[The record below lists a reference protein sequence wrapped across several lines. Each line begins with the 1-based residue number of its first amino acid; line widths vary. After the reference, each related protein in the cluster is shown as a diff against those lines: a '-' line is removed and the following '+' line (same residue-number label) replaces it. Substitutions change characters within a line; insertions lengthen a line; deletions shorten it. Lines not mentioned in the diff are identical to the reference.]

1 MGGLGNGWLDG
12 WRRKSST
19 FMFCNPSGDSSRRI
33 PITAFTAMLHFE
45 NLSCPTEN
53 DLVAPSKVEW
63 FILLNYLIQ
72 QFDKAYCTAHILA
85 YPNE

>member
-1 MGGLGNGWLDG
+1 MDGGE
-12 WRRKSST
+12 RVV
-19 FMFCNPSGDSSRRI
+19 PSCFAIQVAIAAVEFPLLLSQLCYILKIS
-33 PITAFTAMLHFE
+33 
-45 NLSCPTEN
+45 LSCPTEN